1 MPPEDEVL
9 PAEERPLPAAV
20 SPTVD
25 SLGYVPESDP
35 MEDLE
40 EDEMMRTCGGS
51 YDYLPDREETIA
63 MMMMIVA
70 LPAVD
75 HALSAE
81 ETESFETDESAAT
94 PPPHPA
100 YRVTTRISIRD
111 EALHYSW
118 SDTEFVASMF
128 GEVHG
133 EGASLSIEVEEEEAL
148 AISGGS
154 RFAVKM
160 GGRYSTWRSS
170 SRIPNGMDSI
180 SWRHYSS
187 RKDTVMSD
195 SEDSTVTY
203 TAVSSPFADLPDIGS
218 PGVDGP
224 PVMPEDPYAYVVAA
238 FQAPPSP
245 DYRMRYSQA
254 EEQPLPAAVSPIA
267 DSLGYVPESDPEED
281 PEEDDDEDPEEDPAD
296 YPADGGDD
304 GDDKDESSDDE
315 DDDDVDIVGRIR
327 RRSTQLLAESTTIA
341 LPGVDYYD
349 LLLGRLSRMRPTSLC
364 HTITIM
370 FTSLLL
376 GYRSGWIHLH
386 HFWSVTEVARLLLT
400 YSNNLSPLSLWSSQ
414 LLRFLLHH
422 YTLVLYQL
430 TVSSQYLQSIRSLG
444 YRAAMIWLR
453 AEAPSN
459 FPITTITTTHHTLNT
474 VQRSVEQNPRLPY
487 RPQKSLVAL
496 LADYGFVATM
506 DREIMRDL
514 ERDVSY
520 WITDTWD
527 EMLVD
532 MPGAPATDDTEL
544 GQRMTEFTTRVR
556 QDTDE
561 IYTRLDDEQSEREL
575 MAGWL
580 NMLYRDRCAHA
591 RTARLMEA
599 EARMSREAWGRSMY
613 ASVLALKY
621 GDISGI
627 TLVHL

>member
-1 MPPEDEVL
+1 MPPEDEVF
-9 PAEERPLPAAV
+9 PAEEQPLPAAV
-20 SPTVD
+20 LPTVD
-25 SLGYVPESDP
+25 SLGYGGDDGDDKDESSDDDKDDDVDIQ
-35 MEDLE
+35 EDKE
-40 EDEMMRTCGGS
+40 E
-51 YDYLPDREETIA
+51 EEHPAPVDSTI
-63 MMMMIVA
+63 VT
-70 LPAVD
+70 LLAVD

-81 ETESFETDESAAT
+81 ETESFKTDESAAT
-94 PPPHPA
+94 PPPYPA
-100 YRVTTRISIRD
+100 YRVTARISIRD

-118 SDTEFVASMF
+118 SDTEFIASMF

-133 EGASLSIEVEEEEAL
+133 EGASLSIEVEEEAL

-160 GGRYSTWRSS
+160 GVDIALGDSVRLLGWSS
-170 SRIPNGMDSI
+170 NRIPNGMDSI
-180 SWRHYSS
+180 SWRHYSG
-187 RKDTVMSD
+187 RRDTVMSD
-195 SEDSTVTY
+195 SKDSTVTY
-203 TAVSSPFADLPDIGS
+203 TAVSSPFADLPDIVS

-224 PVMPEDPYAYVVAA
+224 PVMPEDPYAYVFMPLEDEVLL
-238 FQAPPSP
+238 
-245 DYRMRYSQA
+245 A
-254 EEQPLPAAVSPIA
+254 EEQPLPDAVSPTA
-267 DSLGYVPESDPEED
+267 DSPGYVLELDPEED
-281 PEEDDDEDPEEDPAD
+281 PEEEDDSPEEDPAD
-296 YPADGGDD
+296 YPANGGDD
-304 GDDKDESSDDE
+304 GDDEDESSDDDE
-315 DDDDVDIVGRIR
+315 DDDVDIVGRIR

-520 WITDTWD
+520 GITDTWD

-532 MPGAPATDDTEL
+532 MPGAPTTDAIEL
-544 GQRMTEFTTRVR
+544 GQRMTKFITRVR

-561 IYTRLDDEQSEREL
+561 IYTRLDDE
-575 MAGWL
+575 
-580 NMLYRDRCAHA
+580 
-591 RTARLMEA
+591 
-599 EARMSREAWGRSMY
+599 
-613 ASVLALKY
+613 
-621 GDISGI
+621 
-627 TLVHL
+627 

>member
-218 PGVDGP
+218 PGFLWFGVFSILDVWLLILDLIGSSVVDSINNLDDGNPLHVQNSDNSNSVIIPFKLLGTENYRIWSVAVKLALQARNKYGFVDGSCLKESYATNVYMGLVYSKNYAVVWKELRETYDKVNGSAVYNLLQKIYSVKQVVML
-224 PVMPEDPYAYVVAA
+224 PVRSSLLIRDPLLEVKDTYNVI
-238 FQAPPSP
+238 S
-245 DYRMRYSQA
+245 R
-254 EEQPLPAAVSPIA
+254 EESHR
-267 DSLGYVPESDPEED
+267 GVPESS
-281 PEEDDDEDPEEDPAD
+281 
-296 YPADGGDD
+296 GG
-304 GDDKDESSDDE
+304 
-315 DDDDVDIVGRIR
+315 
-327 RRSTQLLAESTTIA
+327 T
-341 LPGVDYYD
+341 
-349 LLLGRLSRMRPTSLC
+349 
-364 HTITIM
+364 
-370 FTSLLL
+370 
-376 GYRSGWIHLH
+376 
-386 HFWSVTEVARLLLT
+386 
-400 YSNNLSPLSLWSSQ
+400 
-414 LLRFLLHH
+414 
-422 YTLVLYQL
+422 
-430 TVSSQYLQSIRSLG
+430 
-444 YRAAMIWLR
+444 
-453 AEAPSN
+453 
-459 FPITTITTTHHTLNT
+459 
-474 VQRSVEQNPRLPY
+474 
-487 RPQKSLVAL
+487 
-496 LADYGFVATM
+496 
-506 DREIMRDL
+506 
-514 ERDVSY
+514 
-520 WITDTWD
+520 
-527 EMLVD
+527 
-532 MPGAPATDDTEL
+532 
-544 GQRMTEFTTRVR
+544 
-556 QDTDE
+556 
-561 IYTRLDDEQSEREL
+561 
-575 MAGWL
+575 
-580 NMLYRDRCAHA
+580 
-591 RTARLMEA
+591 
-599 EARMSREAWGRSMY
+599 
-613 ASVLALKY
+613 
-621 GDISGI
+621 
-627 TLVHL
+627 